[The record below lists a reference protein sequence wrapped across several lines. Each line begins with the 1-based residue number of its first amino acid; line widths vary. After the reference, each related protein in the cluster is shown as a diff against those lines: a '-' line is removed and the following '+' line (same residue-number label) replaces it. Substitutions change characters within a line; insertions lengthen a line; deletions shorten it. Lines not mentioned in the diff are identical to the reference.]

1 MWNRTFK
8 LAVIFLVLAVLAAC
22 GQQQR
27 VQFKGTDI
35 TGVDWGKDFHL
46 TDHNGKPRSLADFR
60 GKVVVVFFGYTHCP
74 DVCPTTLSEMASVM
88 KLLGKDAERVQVL
101 FITLD
106 PARDTPALLSQ
117 YVPSF
122 NPSFLGLF
130 GDEATTQKTAQAF
143 KVFYQK
149 HETASKV
156 GYTLDHAANTFVYD
170 PAGRLRLLFGFGS
183 PQENI
188 LHDIKELLA
197 GR

>member
-1 MWNRTFK
+1 MR
-8 LAVIFLVLAVLAAC
+8 LARWSILMVSLLALLAGC
-22 GQQQR
+22 GPQR
-27 VQFKGTDI
+27 PQFKGTDI

-46 TDHNGKPRSLADFR
+46 TDHTGKPRTLADFR

-74 DVCPTTLSEMASVM
+74 DVCPTTLSEMAGVM
-88 KLLGKDAERVQVL
+88 KRLGKDAARVQVL
-101 FITLD
+101 FVTLD
-106 PARDTPALLSQ
+106 PARDTPQLLAE

-122 NPSFLGLF
+122 YPTFLGLF
-130 GDEATTQKTAQAF
+130 GDEAATRETARNF

-149 HETASKV
+149 QETGSKV

-183 PQENI
+183 GADLI
-188 LHDIKELLA
+188 SHDIKKLLN

>member
-1 MWNRTFK
+1 MR
-8 LAVIFLVLAVLAAC
+8 LARWSILMVSLLALLAGC
-22 GQQQR
+22 GPQR
-27 VQFKGTDI
+27 PQFKGTDI

-46 TDHNGKPRSLADFR
+46 TDHTGKPRTLADFR

-74 DVCPTTLSEMASVM
+74 DVCPTTLSEMAAVM
-88 KLLGKDAERVQVL
+88 KRLGKDAARVQVL
-101 FITLD
+101 FVTLD
-106 PARDTPALLSQ
+106 PARDTPELLAQ

-122 NPSFLGLF
+122 YPTFLGLF
-130 GDEATTQKTAQAF
+130 GDEAATRETARNF

-149 HETASKV
+149 QETGSKV

-183 PQENI
+183 GADLI
-188 LHDIKELLA
+188 SHDINELLN